1 MVANQTRLARLLIG
15 LELPKLQ
22 EKPSLQLSV
31 FSSYNQLKK
40 SWKTWDIE
48 SECCLKYIPN
58 IVLWIWGDWLG
69 CWVDR
74 KVNVIY
80 GCGSRKKKF

>member
-40 SWKTWDIE
+40 S
-48 SECCLKYIPN
+48 
-58 IVLWIWGDWLG
+58 
-69 CWVDR
+69 
-74 KVNVIY
+74 
-80 GCGSRKKKF
+80 